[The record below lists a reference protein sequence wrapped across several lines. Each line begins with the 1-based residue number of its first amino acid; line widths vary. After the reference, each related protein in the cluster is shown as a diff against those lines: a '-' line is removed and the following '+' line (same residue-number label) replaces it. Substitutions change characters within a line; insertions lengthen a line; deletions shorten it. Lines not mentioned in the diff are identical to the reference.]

1 MLEGKNP
8 WNEKCSTHHMLT
20 AVLSSVSIG
29 PNDIGEHTSQRR
41 PPTWLHPRL
50 ASGKR
55 TIFQIVLILSA
66 FASFTSWTAA
76 QTPNPEFM
84 PLDSARPVLQ
94 KMSSSDPAAP
104 PQAVSPADWL
114 AWLKQSDAQIRQ
126 RLDVGEEDS
135 LTNLLRF
142 GVTYTKEYRID
153 DDYLV
158 LYGKST
164 LVNAFAENR
173 ANDLIKALA
182 APNRNQG
189 FIEMRA
195 FVEKKGYS
203 LNSPEQ
209 RQKLKAYLLA
219 NLSRM
224 QKDLLQAREQ
234 AKTNRSQMFQNRGIS
249 LDSNLWPDYD
259 LDLSLQTLLKQ
270 GMLKPGSIRRVA
282 IVGPGL
288 DFVNKQ
294 QGVDYYPPQTTQ
306 PFAVLDSLFRLG
318 LAKPEDVELD
328 TFDISSRVNLHIEI
342 ARKNAALGRGYTVQL
357 PWFTEGRWSDDFRA
371 KFTQYW
377 QNLGAQIGQPV
388 AAIPVPQEATG
399 FTTKAVDVRPA
410 IVSRVKPVDMNIV
423 FQRLPL
429 APEQRFDLII
439 GTNIF
444 LYYGG
449 FEQALARANVAA
461 MLKPGGYL
469 LSNDKLEDTVPSG
482 LEQISVTEIPMTGPP
497 VITDYIYCYRRME

>member
-1 MLEGKNP
+1 
-8 WNEKCSTHHMLT
+8 MLT
-20 AVLSSVSIG
+20 
-29 PNDIGEHTSQRR
+29 RR
-41 PPTWLHPRL
+41 FG
-50 ASGKR
+50 SGKR
-55 TIFQIVLILSA
+55 TIFQILLILAA
-66 FASFTSWTAA
+66 FASFTSSVAA
-76 QTPNPEFM
+76 QTPSPEFM
-84 PLDSARPVLQ
+84 PLDSAKLVLQ
-94 KMSSSDPAAP
+94 KMGSSDPAAP
-104 PQAVSPADWL
+104 APTVSSADWT
-114 AWLKQSDAQIRQ
+114 AWLKESDAQVRE

-153 DDYLV
+153 DDYLMV
-158 LYGKST
+158 YGKST

-189 FIEMRA
+189 FLEMQA

-203 LNSPEQ
+203 LNSPAQ

-234 AKTNRSQMFQNRGIS
+234 AKTNRNQMFQNRGIS

-328 TFDISSRVNLHIEI
+328 TFDISSRVNLHIEMT
-342 ARKNAALGRGYTVQL
+342 RKNAALGRAYTVQL
-357 PWFTEGRWSDDFRA
+357 PWFTEGRWSDDFRG

-377 QNLGAQIGQPV
+377 QNLGAKIGDPV
-388 AAIPVPQEATG
+388 AAIAVPPEATG

-423 FQRLPL
+423 FQWLPL

-482 LEQISVTEIPMTGPP
+482 MEQVMAIEIPMTGAP
-497 VITDYIYCYRRME
+497 VITDYIYCYRRTE